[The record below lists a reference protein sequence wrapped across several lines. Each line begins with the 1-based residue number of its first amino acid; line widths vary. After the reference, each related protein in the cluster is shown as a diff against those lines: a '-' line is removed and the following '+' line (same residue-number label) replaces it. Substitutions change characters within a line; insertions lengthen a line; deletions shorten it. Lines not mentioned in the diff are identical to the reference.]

1 MSKLK
6 IRDFIY
12 LDAERLKSILA
23 QVDESL
29 LEKVD
34 EAESATG
41 SAEASADI
49 QIPLLAKL
57 GGAGSYVATR
67 QVTET
72 RTLHDAIYNFVERRL
87 VEEDALFVLSEELD
101 SAAWLDDSAR
111 ADVNDI
117 AFVLVR
123 GRPLLNDFAYMKGF
137 LSRFNEVAGAIGRL
151 WAYQKLDALTEQQG
165 KALLKEA
172 GGALQ
177 QRKDMMADLDTT
189 LETFVRNDLV
199 VKILP
204 FDHQPD
210 ARAVSNLDNAEAL
223 RIPTSSLT
231 YRFGSAPRGRWTLF
245 GQIASVPLSDDT
257 PFKFGGLLGAE
268 IEKSV
273 QGLFDVLRQLEPMAS
288 TVVYPEICIT
298 PIALYRE

>member
-137 LSRFNEVAGAIGRL
+137 LSRFN
-151 WAYQKLDALTEQQG
+151 
-165 KALLKEA
+165 
-172 GGALQ
+172 
-177 QRKDMMADLDTT
+177 
-189 LETFVRNDLV
+189 
-199 VKILP
+199 
-204 FDHQPD
+204 
-210 ARAVSNLDNAEAL
+210 
-223 RIPTSSLT
+223 
-231 YRFGSAPRGRWTLF
+231 
-245 GQIASVPLSDDT
+245 
-257 PFKFGGLLGAE
+257 
-268 IEKSV
+268 
-273 QGLFDVLRQLEPMAS
+273 
-288 TVVYPEICIT
+288 
-298 PIALYRE
+298 